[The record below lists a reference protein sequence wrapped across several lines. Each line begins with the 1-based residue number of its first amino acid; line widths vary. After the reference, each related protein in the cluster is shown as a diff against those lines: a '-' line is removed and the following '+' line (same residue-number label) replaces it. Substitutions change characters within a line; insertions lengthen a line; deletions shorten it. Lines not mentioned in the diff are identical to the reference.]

1 MAIDKTEKSLPSLFS
16 DLTRETVDLIRKE
29 IALARSEMTQK
40 MHSAQ
45 AGVTSVAIGAAII
58 LAGLFL
64 ILQAIVHAVW
74 MVLPPEMA
82 PWLAPL
88 IVGLVVAIIG
98 YVMLKGGS
106 AKLKPDNLIPH
117 HTIDSLK
124 RDKTV
129 AQENVR

>member
-1 MAIDKTEKSLPSLFS
+1 MTTDKNDKSLPSLFS

-29 IALARSEMTQK
+29 IALVRSEMSQK
-40 MHSAQ
+40 LSSAQ
-45 AGVTSVAIGAAII
+45 TGITSVAIGAAII

-64 ILQAIVHAVW
+64 ILQAVVAAVW
-74 MVLPPEMA
+74 MVLPPEIA

-88 IVGLVVAIIG
+88 IVGVVVAIIG
-98 YVMLKGGS
+98 YVMLRGGS
-106 AKLKPDNLIPH
+106 AKLKPDNLMPH

-129 AQENVR
+129 AQENIR